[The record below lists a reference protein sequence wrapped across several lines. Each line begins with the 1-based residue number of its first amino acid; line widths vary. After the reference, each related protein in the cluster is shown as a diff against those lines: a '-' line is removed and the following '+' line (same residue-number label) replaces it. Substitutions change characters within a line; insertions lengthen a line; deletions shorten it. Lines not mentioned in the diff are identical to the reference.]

1 MARIRMVKVRGKK
14 GNKPKVVYMHKDNF
28 NKYTSSK
35 NGKYNVVTVG
45 NQKSS
50 FLANQIKAYSATLR
64 FHA

>member
-1 MARIRMVKVRGKK
+1 
-14 GNKPKVVYMHKDNF
+14 MHKDNF

-45 NQKSS
+45 KQKSN